1 MRAFRRVHRLSRARA
16 RTRVIEGVTRSD
28 IRLTRVVNACIHQR
42 CEAISDNACRRS
54 PVGTA
59 HQPPPPRR
67 PRGLGASSSPE
78 GLAAIQAHPRAHA
91 RTRNREVRGY
101 PTPSNAIQTL
111 GPGRG
116 PRHARSPGRTSSRA
130 HVLARAIEKERGAP
144 PPRTRGEVWGMVTGA
159 RFERHS
165 RALAHE
171 SESLSGTRVE
181 DEQRASPGYLA
192 TIDSALASGPAIPSS
207 RYVAS
212 AVASSASPFARSS
225 AVPRATSSRP

>member
-1 MRAFRRVHRLSRARA
+1 MASCPRTVTSESHFRAALRAILAALRGDLRRCVSVIPAVPHPLGRDRGIGAWMRDVRAFRRVHRLSRARA

-91 RTRNREVRGY
+91 GTRNREVRGY

-130 HVLARAIEKERGAP
+130 HVLARAIEKERGPHPLGREA
-144 PPRTRGEVWGMVTGA
+144 RCGA
-159 RFERHS
+159 W
-165 RALAHE
+165 
-171 SESLSGTRVE
+171 
-181 DEQRASPGYLA
+181 
-192 TIDSALASGPAIPSS
+192 
-207 RYVAS
+207 
-212 AVASSASPFARSS
+212 
-225 AVPRATSSRP
+225 